1 MLIFITYQELVLGR
15 AVFEVQFV
23 LQAGPLCSEEAYGFK
38 LSCGVFFLIEPL
50 ILDPLYVRMVV
61 VALEH
66 A

>member
-1 MLIFITYQELVLGR
+1 MLGR

-38 LSCGVFFLIEPL
+38 LSCGVFFLIEPPL

-61 VALEH
+61 VVLEH